1 MDRYTCRFDARSG
14 QHEKADERQHGQKKQ
29 TKGTPVPIE
38 MTHVIRRAL
47 NLSNVLLMEHL
58 QSLDTLALVPY
69 MECQHDCAFTLAF
82 ANASV
87 PI

>member
-1 MDRYTCRFDARSG
+1 M
-14 QHEKADERQHGQKKQ
+14 
-29 TKGTPVPIE
+29 PVPIE

-47 NLSNVLLMEHL
+47 TLSNVLLMELLHR
-58 QSLDTLALVPY
+58 LDTLALVPY

-82 ANASV
+82 ANTTM